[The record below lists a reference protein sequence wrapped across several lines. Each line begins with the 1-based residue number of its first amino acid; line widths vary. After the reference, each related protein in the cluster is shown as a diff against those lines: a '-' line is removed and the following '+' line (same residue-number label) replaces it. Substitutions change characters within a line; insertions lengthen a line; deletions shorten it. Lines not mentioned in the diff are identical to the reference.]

1 MPHPIDAKIIQ
12 TLRERGGKWTTIE
25 LKSGESCR
33 AFNIAWGYD
42 FGDEW
47 AHVTT
52 NISPDQE
59 GTSIDYFYT
68 SDVLRLVDEE
78 SGSILFEANPQ

>member
-1 MPHPIDAKIIQ
+1 MSHPIDAKIIQ
-12 TLRERGGKWTTIE
+12 TLRERDGKWTTIE
-25 LKSGESCR
+25 LKSGGNCR
-33 AFNIAWGYD
+33 AVNIAWGYD
-42 FGDEW
+42 IGDEW

-59 GTSIDYFYT
+59 GASIDCFYT

-78 SGSILFEANPQ
+78 SGSILFEENSQ